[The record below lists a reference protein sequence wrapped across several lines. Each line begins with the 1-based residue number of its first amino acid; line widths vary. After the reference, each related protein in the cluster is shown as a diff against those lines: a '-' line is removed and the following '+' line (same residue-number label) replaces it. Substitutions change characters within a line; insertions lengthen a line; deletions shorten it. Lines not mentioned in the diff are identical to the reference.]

1 MKTANKIFLIVMACL
16 LVVGAMCLA
25 FGIMLG
31 GNLSAVFKKLLD
43 DLAPFLTTL
52 NLIAGW

>member
-31 GNLSAVFKKLLD
+31 GNLSAIFKKLLN

>member
-1 MKTANKIFLIVMACL
+1 MKTANKIALIVMACL

-31 GNLSAVFKKLLD
+31 GSIGGLLSAATERISDLLNT
-43 DLAPFLTTL
+43 FLHIGT
-52 NLIAGW
+52 

>member
-1 MKTANKIFLIVMACL
+1 MKTAHKIVLIVMACL

-31 GNLSAVFKKLLD
+31 GSVGGLLTAATERISEM
-43 DLAPFLTTL
+43 LNTFLHIGT
-52 NLIAGW
+52 